1 MVLLLVSFALFLI
14 LGMPISFCMMGASML
29 YMLVNELPLFTVVQT
44 MTSSIGESFTIIAIP
59 FFILAGN
66 IMNNSG
72 ITQKIFD
79 FANVCV
85 GWFPGG
91 LGHVNILASIIF
103 SGMSGTAVADAG
115 GLGAI
120 ELDAMKKAGYD
131 DDFSLAVTG
140 ASSIIGPIIPPSVP
154 AVTFAVAGG
163 VSVGAL
169 FVAGV
174 IPGVIMGLAMAV
186 LVYVTSKKR
195 NYAVCARPTLKMA
208 VKAFG
213 NSFFE
218 LLTPV
223 ILIGGISTGIFT
235 PTEAAAVCVLY
246 ALVLSFA
253 TRSITVKE
261 IPGFVKETLKNT
273 VGITFII
280 AAASIFSYIL
290 TIEQVPAMLTNLFLD
305 NVHNRYLALLLI
317 NLILLVV
324 GMFMETMASL
334 TVLTPI
340 LLPVAVSFGVH
351 PVHFGIIMIL
361 NLMIGLLTPPVGTVL
376 YVLAGLSDVSFEKIA
391 KAILP
396 YVGVLMV
403 VLLILTFVPELVLFL
418 PRLMGMAV

>member
-1 MVLLLVSFALFLI
+1 M
-14 LGMPISFCMMGASML
+14 
-29 YMLVNELPLFTVVQT
+29 
-44 MTSSIGESFTIIAIP
+44 
-59 FFILAGN
+59 
-66 IMNNSG
+66 
-72 ITQKIFD
+72 
-79 FANVCV
+79 
-85 GWFPGG
+85 
-91 LGHVNILASIIF
+91 
-103 SGMSGTAVADAG
+103 
-115 GLGAI
+115 
-120 ELDAMKKAGYD
+120 
-131 DDFSLAVTG
+131 
-140 ASSIIGPIIPPSVP
+140 
-154 AVTFAVAGG
+154 
-163 VSVGAL
+163 
-169 FVAGV
+169 
-174 IPGVIMGLAMAV
+174 
-186 LVYVTSKKR
+186 
-195 NYAVCARPTLKMA
+195 
-208 VKAFG
+208 
-213 NSFFE
+213 
-218 LLTPV
+218 
-223 ILIGGISTGIFT
+223 
-235 PTEAAAVCVLY
+235 
-246 ALVLSFA
+246 
-253 TRSITVKE
+253 
-261 IPGFVKETLKNT
+261 KETLKNT